1 MMAILKMTMTM
12 ENDHLPRFVVLDY
25 DVEVTT
31 EVAKAILNSA
41 RVKYLQYCPKGELT
55 FATVDHIKFSPKVA
69 KYVVPLVCRS
79 DANNPGLIREIIL
92 AINMINGTV
101 YIDSKYSNVFSKL
114 VNLYHLTNF

>member
-1 MMAILKMTMTM
+1 MMTILKMTTMM
-12 ENDHLPRFVVLDY
+12 ENDCLPRFVILSY
-25 DVEVTT
+25 DAEVTT
-31 EVAKAILNSA
+31 EFAKATLNSA
-41 RVKYLQYCPKGELT
+41 RVKYLQLYGKGELT

-101 YIDSKYSNVFSKL
+101 YIDSKYSDVFSKL
-114 VNLYHLTNF
+114 VNLHHLANF

>member
-12 ENDHLPRFVVLDY
+12 ENDHLPHFVVLDY

-31 EVAKAILNSA
+31 EFAKAILNSA

-79 DANNPGLIREIIL
+79 DANEPGLIREIIL

-101 YIDSKYSNVFSKL
+101 YIDSKYNDVFSKL
-114 VNLYHLTNF
+114 VNLHHLTNF

>member
-1 MMAILKMTMTM
+1 MMTILKLTTMM
-12 ENDHLPRFVVLDY
+12 ENDSLPRFVILSD
-25 DVEVTT
+25 DEEVTT
-31 EVAKAILNSA
+31 EFANAILNGA
-41 RVKYLQYCPKGELT
+41 RVKYLQYHPKGELT

-101 YIDSKYSNVFSKL
+101 YIDSKYSDVFSKL
-114 VNLYHLTNF
+114 VNLHHLANF